1 MDLRNRKLV
10 SPNFPKWRGTGV
22 NATRVISPTSKERER
37 VPSVMGGSDRGCYSS
52 ESASVENCN
61 DCTENESR
69 NDYGGYSHSTLS
81 QTDQI
86 MLDSQINVDVT
97 NTPTHEFQSEN
108 RNDSQLVHGGNN
120 YPHTDSDKTYLGNNN
135 FQVDTCTNNTQFHGT
150 NQNQNTYQQHFSTY
164 TGNAQYMKDRNG
176 SQHGLHGQNGPVGAH
191 VQNTH
196 SHFEN
201 RNGSNIYR
209 DGRNDPYVVNRF
221 SGNVAETAQQSHTYD
236 GRNWTQNNGMDLVP
250 SNEHGIEVR
259 RSNSE
264 MIPSRYNRMNN
275 EPRPVLP
282 VFNGRHTWDSFIIP
296 FQLIADRFDWGKR
309 RQVEEMIL
317 CFRDVALTFTAQ
329 LPAYLREDL
338 DSLCK
343 EMDKRFGDHTL
354 PETYRRNLM
363 TMRQSNSESYQKYAA
378 RVSECVRKA
387 FPGINYVLFNELC
400 VEHLLNG
407 IPDQGVAYDVI
418 TKRPKT
424 IDEAINLLTWHE
436 SCKRGF
442 YRRDTYLQYQ
452 DDSYSDCDDKYTQNV
467 DIRRVNHKRFVTE
480 ERLQQ
485 FGRELRDDIT
495 KNVTKSVTENIVKT
509 IRQVVREEVK
519 SVQNYGTQGGTST
532 KTVTCYSCHTEGH
545 ISSNCPLKENRN
557 TKENRS
563 TEGCSKLKRSVDMT
577 SSGKNGLNIRT
588 NASPKSICRLDFTD
602 NEYVDNFICDGAEVA
617 DKTEN

>member
-1 MDLRNRKLV
+1 MYLRNRKLI
-10 SPNFPKWRGTGV
+10 SPNFRNWRGTGV

-37 VPSVMGGSDRGCYSS
+37 VPSVMGGSDRGCSLS
-52 ESASVENCN
+52 ESASVENRN

-69 NDYGGYSHSTLS
+69 NDFGGNSHSTLS

-86 MLDSQINVDVT
+86 MSDSQINVDVT
-97 NTPTHEFQSEN
+97 PTHEFHTEN
-108 RNDSQLVHGGNN
+108 RIDSYFVHGDRN
-120 YPHTDSDKTYLGNNN
+120 YLYTDSDKTYLGNNN
-135 FQVDTCTNNTQFHGT
+135 FQVNACSNNTQFHGT

-176 SQHGLHGQNGPVGAH
+176 SQHRLDGQNGPVGVH
-191 VQNTH
+191 NIQNTH

-201 RNGSNIYR
+201 RNDSNIYS

-221 SGNVAETAQQSHTYD
+221 SGNIVETAQQSHTYD
-236 GRNWTQNNGMDLVP
+236 GRNWTHNNGMGLVP
-250 SNEHGIEVR
+250 SNEHGLEVR
-259 RSNSE
+259 FSNSE
-264 MIPSRYNRMNN
+264 MIPSRHNRMNN

-282 VFNGRHTWDSFIIP
+282 VFNGRHKWESFIIR

-317 CFRDVALTFTAQ
+317 CFRDDALIFASQ
-329 LPAYLREDL
+329 LPQYLREDL

-354 PETYRRNLM
+354 PETYRRNLR
-363 TMRQSNSESYQKYAA
+363 TIRKSNTENYQKFAA
-378 RVSECVRKA
+378 RVAECVRKA
-387 FPGINYVLFNELC
+387 FPGINDILFNKLC

-436 SCKRGF
+436 SCKRGL
-442 YRRDTYLQYQ
+442 YRRDTDIPYQ
-452 DDSYSDCDDKYTQNV
+452 DDIYSDSDDRDNQNV
-467 DIRRVNHKRFVTE
+467 DVRRVNHKRFMTE

-495 KNVTKSVTENIVKT
+495 KNVTKSVTENITNT
-509 IRQVVREEVK
+509 IRQVVREEIK
-519 SVQNYGTQGGTST
+519 TAQNYGTQRGTSN
-532 KTVTCYSCHTEGH
+532 KIVTCYACHAEGH
-545 ISSNCPLKENRN
+545 ISRNCPLKENRN
-557 TKENRS
+557 RS
-563 TEGCSKLKRSVDMT
+563 IS
-577 SSGKNGLNIRT
+577 
-588 NASPKSICRLDFTD
+588 RLDVTD
-602 NEYVDNFICDGAEVA
+602 NECADNFICGQ
-617 DKTEN
+617 